1 MTTLTAHASPTPGNR
16 SRTTSVLAW
25 VLAAAFASSLAL
37 PAPAPASGASVVADC
52 AEDSKLD
59 QRYTPADYKD
69 ALRNI
74 PTDVDEYTDCRD
86 VIRRAQL
93 AQAGGGGSDGGGDRG
108 GGTGSIGG
116 TSSGGTGSGAGATGG
131 NTGSPAGVGAGAGPE
146 PGSGAG
152 IDAFEALIDSASA
165 EERAAVLN
173 AAGSPGNVR
182 VGGRDLR
189 PDAMGDGDLGTLNAL
204 PTPFLVILLLLAVGT
219 VAATLPTLRSVV
231 RARRQPTA

>member
-1 MTTLTAHASPTPGNR
+1 MTTLTAHATPTPGNR

-37 PAPAPASGASVVADC
+37 PATAPASGASVVADC
-52 AEDSKLD
+52 AEDSKLGK
-59 QRYTPADYKD
+59 RYTPAEYKD

-93 AQAGGGGSDGGGDRG
+93 AQAGGGGSGSDGDGG

-116 TSSGGTGSGAGATGG
+116 TSSGGTGSGAGAIGG
-131 NTGSPAGVGAGAGPE
+131 STGSPSGAGAGPE
-146 PGSGAG
+146 SGSGAG
-152 IDAFEALIDSASA
+152 IDAFEALIESASA

-173 AAGSPGNVR
+173 AAGNPANVR

-189 PDAMGDGDLGTLNAL
+189 PDALGDGDLGTLNAL
-204 PTPFLVILLLLAVGT
+204 PAPFLVILLLLAVGT
-219 VAATLPTLRSVV
+219 VAVTLPTLRSVV
-231 RARRQPTA
+231 RARRRPTA